1 MYINALITCTCK
13 RWDTKLMLNYELMIL
28 IETDKL
34 YSDLPKNPH

>member
-1 MYINALITCTCK
+1 
-13 RWDTKLMLNYELMIL
+13 MLNYELMIL